1 MCKSLFPQYLAKC
14 QSLGNRNVVNFA
26 CLDSQNGNFG
36 QLCSSIFSILILAAS
51 VGLPKF
57 IVPNL
62 PDLAIKTRR
71 TSGDWLSQVST
82 LYLKGARQRT
92 ETVIEKMPGADAT
105 HWVLIQQCDEKRI
118 FNLNERDKLY
128 ASSEIQDWSERFRKA
143 RPLNLTQTSGAE
155 VIMTIDSVDTGE
167 RRQFEH
173 YTARHV
179 RVKILV
185 EPGPGASTPASVE
198 ETDGWYIDLPG
209 FGCQEQASSGFG
221 FARLSVSTG
230 NRQDRLQIK
239 SLGKAP
245 RGYPIEET
253 SVITEAGK
261 RTISKVELLEIS
273 EAPLNPSIFE
283 LPVGYRQALQTGNGG
298 ADLTKPDTISNRAE
312 YYWTRLTF
320 WVRGLFR

>member
-1 MCKSLFPQYLAKC
+1 M
-14 QSLGNRNVVNFA
+14 GNLVTFY
-26 CLDSQNGNFG
+26 
-36 QLCSSIFSILILAAS
+36 SSIFSVLILAAS

-128 ASSEIQDWSERFRKA
+128 ATSEIQDWSERLRKA
-143 RPLNLTQTSGAE
+143 RPVSLTQMSGAE
-155 VIMTIDSVDTGE
+155 VMMTIDSVDTGE

-179 RVKILV
+179 KVKIRT

-198 ETDGWYIDLPG
+198 ERDGWYIDLPG
-209 FGCQEQASSGFG
+209 FGCQERGLSGFG
-221 FARLSVSTG
+221 RLSASRG
-230 NRQDRLQIK
+230 NRQDRWQI
-239 SLGKAP
+239 
-245 RGYPIEET
+245 
-253 SVITEAGK
+253 
-261 RTISKVELLEIS
+261 
-273 EAPLNPSIFE
+273 
-283 LPVGYRQALQTGNGG
+283 
-298 ADLTKPDTISNRAE
+298 
-312 YYWTRLTF
+312 
-320 WVRGLFR
+320 

>member
-1 MCKSLFPQYLAKC
+1 MGTL
-14 QSLGNRNVVNFA
+14 VT
-26 CLDSQNGNFG
+26 
-36 QLCSSIFSILILAAS
+36 LCSSTFSVLILAAS

-71 TSGDWLSQVST
+71 TSGDWLSQLDT

-92 ETVIEKMPGADAT
+92 ETVVEKPAGADAIN
-105 HWVLIQQCDEKRI
+105 WAVIRQCDEKRV
-118 FNLNERDKLY
+118 FNINERDKIY
-128 ASSEIQDWSERFRKA
+128 ASSEIEDWSERLKKA
-143 RPLNLTQTSGAE
+143 RPVTLSQTPGD
-155 VIMTIDSVDTGE
+155 VIMTIDSIDTGE

-179 RVKILV
+179 RVKIQV
-185 EPGPGASTPASVE
+185 EPSPGASTPASVE

-209 FGCQEQASSGFG
+209 FGCQEQASSGF
-221 FARLSVSTG
+221 ARLFAFSG

-239 SLGKAP
+239 WLGKAP

-253 SVITEAGK
+253 SLITEPGNK
-261 RTISKVELLEIS
+261 TISKVELLEIS
-273 EAPLNPSIFE
+273 EAPLHASIFE

-298 ADLTKPDTISNRAE
+298 ADLTKPDTISNRAQ
-312 YYWTRLTF
+312 YYWTKLTF

>member
-1 MCKSLFPQYLAKC
+1 MGTL
-14 QSLGNRNVVNFA
+14 VT
-26 CLDSQNGNFG
+26 
-36 QLCSSIFSILILAAS
+36 LCSRTFSVLILAAS

-71 TSGDWLSQVST
+71 TSGDWLSQLDT

-92 ETVIEKMPGADAT
+92 ETVVEKPAGADAIN
-105 HWVLIQQCDEKRI
+105 WAVIRQCDEKRV
-118 FNLNERDKLY
+118 FNINERDKIY
-128 ASSEIQDWSERFRKA
+128 ASSEIEDWSERLKKA
-143 RPLNLTQTSGAE
+143 RPVTLRQTPGAD
-155 VIMTIDSVDTGE
+155 VMMTIDSIDTGE

-179 RVKILV
+179 RVKIQV
-185 EPGPGASTPASVE
+185 EPSPGASTPASIE

-209 FGCQEQASSGFG
+209 FGCQEQASSGF
-221 FARLSVSTG
+221 ARLFAFSG

-239 SLGKAP
+239 WLGKAP

-253 SVITEAGK
+253 SLITEPGNK
-261 RTISKVELLEIS
+261 TISKVELLEIS
-273 EAPLNPSIFE
+273 EAPLHASIFE
-283 LPVGYRQALQTGNGG
+283 LPAGYRQALQTGNGG
-298 ADLTKPDTISNRAE
+298 ADLTKPDTISNRAQ
-312 YYWTRLTF
+312 YYWMRLTF

>member
-1 MCKSLFPQYLAKC
+1 MGTL
-14 QSLGNRNVVNFA
+14 VT
-26 CLDSQNGNFG
+26 
-36 QLCSSIFSILILAAS
+36 LCSSTFSVLILAAS

-71 TSGDWLSQVST
+71 TSGDWLSQLDT

-92 ETVIEKMPGADAT
+92 ETVVEKPAGADAIN
-105 HWVLIQQCDEKRI
+105 WAVIRQCDEKRV
-118 FNLNERDKLY
+118 FNINERDKIY
-128 ASSEIQDWSERFRKA
+128 ASSEIEDWSERLKKA
-143 RPLNLTQTSGAE
+143 RPVTLRQTPGAE
-155 VIMTIDSVDTGE
+155 VMMTIDSIDTGE

-179 RVKILV
+179 RVKIQV
-185 EPGPGASTPASVE
+185 EPSPGASTPASVE

-209 FGCQEQASSGFG
+209 FGCQEQASSGF
-221 FARLSVSTG
+221 ARLFAFSG

-239 SLGKAP
+239 WLGKAP

-253 SVITEAGK
+253 SLITEPGNK
-261 RTISKVELLEIS
+261 TISKVELLEIS
-273 EAPLNPSIFE
+273 EAPLHASIFE
-283 LPVGYRQALQTGNGG
+283 LPAGYRQALQTRNGG
-298 ADLTKPDTISNRAE
+298 ADLTKPDTISNRAQ